1 MKALAAAIVIAWAF
15 LIMGT
20 SALAHSVLVASSPA
34 AGAQIQTPPQTVVLT
49 FDEGVESELGSVR
62 VLDASGSVRSSG
74 PVFHPDGD
82 ARRVAVRVDTGA
94 RGRYVVAWHVISA
107 DSHLVGGAFAFGVG
121 VPAGAAPV
129 VAADNGAV
137 TLLPIVHFALLAAIV
152 LGIGLPLGALVLR
165 ARTSAYPIEFGAWF
179 VAAFAAFGDVAFRA
193 DLAGGSLWP
202 AFTTHVGTS
211 RALTIGAAF
220 VAILALTGLR
230 RRLAILAPACA
241 VAIVS
246 LSLAGHAADGAFA
259 WAGIAA
265 DALHLLAAATWIGVL
280 AIGTTVVAGPRLRS
294 ISPIATG
301 AVIVLI
307 VTGIVQTLRNAGSFG
322 ALLTTPYGKTID
334 VKIALLVLLLAFA
347 FSARRALARGAFAI
361 GTRIKIELWLLTAV
375 LAATA
380 ILVESPLPREASASG
395 LASATATA
403 TATATFS
410 VRGVDVTVTAV
421 ARDAQMWTI
430 RIDGSAPLDGA
441 QVSVREAERNVG
453 PLDVALTRAS
463 DRSFT
468 GTIALPFAGN
478 WSALVSARS
487 GDFDE
492 THYTVPLRENRS

>member
-1 MKALAAAIVIAWAF
+1 MKALATTILSAWAF
-15 LIMGT
+15 LVMGT
-20 SALAHSVLVASSPA
+20 SALAHSVLVASTPA
-34 AGAQIQTPPQTVVLT
+34 ANAQLATPPQTVVLS

-62 VLDASGSVRSSG
+62 VLDGSGNVRSAG
-74 PVFHPDGD
+74 AVFHPNGD
-82 ARRVAVRVDTGA
+82 ARRVAVRVDASA

-121 VPAGAAPV
+121 VPAGPAPV
-129 VAADNGAV
+129 VAADNGAA
-137 TLLPIVHFALLAAIV
+137 TLLPIVHFVLLAAIV

-165 ARTSAYPIEFGAWF
+165 ARMSAYAIEFGAWF

-202 AFTTHVGTS
+202 AFTTHVGIS
-211 RALTIGAAF
+211 RAVTIGAAF
-220 VAILALTGLR
+220 VAILALTGVR
-230 RRLAILAPACA
+230 RRLAILASACA

-280 AIGTTVVAGPRLRS
+280 AIGTTVAAGPKLRR
-294 ISPIATG
+294 ISPIAMG

-322 ALLTTPYGKTID
+322 ALFDTSYGKTID
-334 VKIALLVLLLAFA
+334 VKIALLVVLLALA
-347 FSARRALARGAFAI
+347 FGARRALARGAFAI
-361 GTRIKIELWLLTAV
+361 GARIKLELWLLTAV
-375 LAATA
+375 LAVTA
-380 ILVESPLPREASASG
+380 VLVESPLPREAAEP
-395 LASATATA
+395 AVTAA

-410 VRGVDVTVTAV
+410 VRSVAVTITAV
-421 ARDAQMWTI
+421 ARDAQTWTI
-430 RIDGSAPLDGA
+430 RITGNAPLDGA
-441 QVSVREAERNVG
+441 ETTVREAERNVG
-453 PLDVALTRAS
+453 PLDVPLTRAS

-492 THYTVPLRENRS
+492 THHTLPLRENRS